1 MLRVAMIAD
10 YPFGKSAVDGGVQA
24 VSTYLA
30 RELVRSSQVD
40 LRVISFSK
48 KVTRATPVA
57 DGDVQGILLPEHR
70 FSHLTRFWRAR
81 KDVAAVLND
90 LQPDLVHGQGAGL
103 EGYAAVRSGFPSV
116 VTFHGIIAEDAKYM
130 SSLRSRVRLML
141 QSKIA
146 EDYCV
151 RFASHTILI
160 SPYVRRHYGDDL
172 AGTASHIPNP
182 TTSDFFGVDSSGE
195 GAQLLFAGR
204 LIPRKGVLD
213 LIRAVGQ
220 LGPEFRVTVRLA
232 GSQSDAKHVAEL
244 KKCIAVLGMQDRVH
258 FLGLLDQARLIEEF
272 QNASML
278 VLPSYQETAPMVVQ
292 QAMAAKV
299 PVVATN
305 ICGIPDQLENG
316 RCGLLFEPGDVE
328 SMARNIALL
337 LSDRAR
343 RDQIVTAAYLKACA
357 EFDVQ
362 KVAAATI
369 DFYESVLRDSR

>member
-10 YPFGKSAVDGGVQA
+10 YPFGKSTVDGGVQA

-30 RELVRSSQVD
+30 RELVRSGRVD

-48 KVTRATPVA
+48 MVTRATPVA

-70 FSHLTRFWRAR
+70 FSHLTRFRR
-81 KDVAAVLND
+81 TLKDVAAVLAD
-90 LQPDLVHGQGAGL
+90 LRPDLVHGQGAGI
-103 EGYAAVRSGFPSV
+103 EGYAAVRSGIPSV

-130 SSLRSRVRLML
+130 SSLRSRARLML

-160 SPYVRRHYGDDL
+160 SPYVRRYYGDDL
-172 AGTASHIPNP
+172 AGTSRHVPNP
-182 TTSDFFGVDSSGE
+182 TTRDFFGVDSRGE
-195 GAQLLFAGR
+195 GARLLFAGR

-220 LGPEFRVTVRLA
+220 LSPELRVSVRLA
-232 GSQSDAKHVAEL
+232 GSQSDAQHVAEL

-258 FLGLLDQARLIEEF
+258 FLGLLDQAQLLEEF
-272 QNASML
+272 RNASML

-316 RCGLLFEPGDVE
+316 SCGLLFEPGDVE

-343 RDQIVTAAYLKACA
+343 RDQMVTAAHSKACA

>member
-1 MLRVAMIAD
+1 
-10 YPFGKSAVDGGVQA
+10 
-24 VSTYLA
+24 
-30 RELVRSSQVD
+30 
-40 LRVISFSK
+40 
-48 KVTRATPVA
+48 
-57 DGDVQGILLPEHR
+57 
-70 FSHLTRFWRAR
+70 
-81 KDVAAVLND
+81 
-90 LQPDLVHGQGAGL
+90 
-103 EGYAAVRSGFPSV
+103 
-116 VTFHGIIAEDAKYM
+116 
-130 SSLRSRVRLML
+130 
-141 QSKIA
+141 
-146 EDYCV
+146 
-151 RFASHTILI
+151 
-160 SPYVRRHYGDDL
+160 
-172 AGTASHIPNP
+172 
-182 TTSDFFGVDSSGE
+182 
-195 GAQLLFAGR
+195 
-204 LIPRKGVLD
+204 
-213 LIRAVGQ
+213 
-220 LGPEFRVTVRLA
+220 
-232 GSQSDAKHVAEL
+232 
-244 KKCIAVLGMQDRVH
+244 MQDRVH

-272 QNASML
+272 RNASML